1 MLQSNVI
8 KLQEFSSTA
17 AGMIEN
23 LDQCWKVDNTMND
36 KFYFLQLWR
45 MAKEGKK
52 KALYNASK
60 VRSFHAAA
68 GADTSIV

>member
-1 MLQSNVI
+1 MGDTCGAGAQAEIEGV
-8 KLQEFSSTA
+8 FSSKSP
-17 AGMIEN
+17 IETSN
-23 LDQCWKVDNTMND
+23 GTTWVP
-36 KFYFLQLWR
+36 
-45 MAKEGKK
+45 AKEGKK

>member
-1 MLQSNVI
+1 MP
-8 KLQEFSSTA
+8 TA
-17 AGMIEN
+17 EQVVEN
-23 LDQCWKVDNTMND
+23 EKVHAER
-36 KFYFLQLWR
+36 R

>member
-1 MLQSNVI
+1 MGLG
-8 KLQEFSSTA
+8 
-17 AGMIEN
+17 AGRSGRV
-23 LDQCWKVDNTMND
+23 VDALLIVVATRLANGGASGREPEGACER
-36 KFYFLQLWR
+36 R

>member
-1 MLQSNVI
+1 
-8 KLQEFSSTA
+8 
-17 AGMIEN
+17 
-23 LDQCWKVDNTMND
+23 
-36 KFYFLQLWR
+36 

-68 GADTSIV
+68 ASADTSIV